1 MPATRH
7 DLLTPLHRRWG
18 GVLLAACALAFIPN
32 GAPRA
37 QAPLPSNAATGA
49 AANAN
54 ATAVAPKPAAKP
66 VAEEGVSWSELKP
79 AQRAALKPLEAEWP
93 VIGAAN
99 KRKWIELSA
108 RVPNMSPDERARIHE
123 RMADW
128 ARLTP
133 QERGRAR
140 LNFEEAKQ
148 LPALD
153 RKARWEAYQALSPEQ
168 KRELAARAAS
178 PAPPGTAGS
187 DASRRNARA
196 DRSGKPERELSQ
208 AKSNIVPNPAFS
220 APPKPIG
227 PTVQQAQPG
236 ATTTLMSKRP
246 APPLHQQTGMPKI
259 AATPEFVN
267 KSTLLP
273 QRGPQGAATRP
284 IAASEPGASIRR

>member
-1 MPATRH
+1 MPAPRH
-7 DLLTPLHRRWG
+7 DLLTPLYRRSG
-18 GVLLAACALAFIPN
+18 GALLAACALALLPHS
-32 GAPRA
+32 APRA
-37 QAPLPSNAATGA
+37 QGPSSAAVT
-49 AANAN
+49 
-54 ATAVAPKPAAKP
+54 TAKSASKPA
-66 VAEEGVSWSELKP
+66 AEEGVSWGELKP

-99 KRKWIELSA
+99 KRKWIELST
-108 RVPNMSPDERARIHE
+108 RVPNMSPDERTRIHE

-148 LPALD
+148 LPTLD

-168 KRELAARAAS
+168 KRELADRAVPS
-178 PAPPGTAGS
+178 PAAAGS

-196 DRSGKPERELSQ
+196 DRSGKPEREGSQ

-259 AATPEFVN
+259 AATPEFVD

-284 IAASEPGASIRR
+284 ASEPSPTRR